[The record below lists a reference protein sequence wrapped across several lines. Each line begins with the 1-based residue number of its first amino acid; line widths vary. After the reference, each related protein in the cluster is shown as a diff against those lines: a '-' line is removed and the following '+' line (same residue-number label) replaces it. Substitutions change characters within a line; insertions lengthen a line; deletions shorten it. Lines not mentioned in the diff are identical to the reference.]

1 MKVRIGLGFGPWPFP
16 ERKANVFYDLIALCD
31 RIGIDSV
38 WFSDRIVGGDLLEPS
53 VAMAAVAGRS
63 NFMKLGTNALIF
75 PLRNPVVMAKELA
88 TVDFLSN
95 GRLLLVVGLGRD
107 DNSEFE
113 ACGVEKKS
121 RGKRTDDMIVALRRL
136 WIEDAVSFEGETFRF
151 RDVTISPK
159 PVQKPCP
166 PIWIGGNSD
175 AAMQR
180 TARLGDGWLPS
191 YITPKEAARGVAA
204 IKQYASEIG
213 RQIPDDHYG
222 VNIHFAIAP
231 SLEEALELSEPYRTA
246 RRKDLAPEAF
256 GAYGTSQEIVER
268 LREYVA
274 GGITKFVLRPVCPP
288 DQWFW
293 QLERLASDVLKP
305 LQTPFSER
313 EVKERAG
320 ELAP

>member
-1 MKVRIGLGFGPWPFP
+1 MKVRIGLGFGLWPFT
-16 ERKANVFYDLIALCD
+16 ERRANVFYDLIALCD
-31 RIGIDSV
+31 RVGIDSI

-53 VAMAAVAGRS
+53 VAMAAVAGGS

-75 PLRNPVVMAKELA
+75 PLRHPVVMAKELA
-88 TVDFLSN
+88 TLDFLSN
-95 GRLLLVVGLGRD
+95 GRLLLVAGLGRD
-107 DNSEFE
+107 DNREFE

-121 RGKRTDDMIVALRRL
+121 RGKRTDEMIVALRRL
-136 WIEDAVSFEGETFRF
+136 WTEDNVSFEGETFKF

-159 PVQKPCP
+159 PVSKPCP

-191 YITPKEAARGVAA
+191 YITPREAAQGIAT
-204 IKQYASEIG
+204 IKRYASEIG

-231 SLEEALELSEPYRTA
+231 SREDALKLSEPYRTA
-246 RRKDLAPEAF
+246 RRKDLPAEDF
-256 GAYGTSQEIVER
+256 GAYGTSQEIVKR

-288 DQWFW
+288 DQWFS
-293 QLERLASDVLKP
+293 QLERLSHEVLKP
-305 LQTPFSER
+305 LQTPFAEY
-313 EVKERAG
+313 EVMERAG
-320 ELAP
+320 KKLP